1 MPSRP
6 RGRRGSY
13 NSIQTDIGSDEN
25 EAHDH
30 EVDVA
35 AADDNVMTS
44 NNNTVRSNVR
54 SIAGRLTTNRSH
66 RQRYSSLE
74 TEGEEQVSNMTA
86 IMTAAP
92 NAKRSVLTAPP
103 ADVTQD
109 DSSNN
114 SASGDNEDADD
125 TEKDEGRRMT
135 IVVLDFAQ
143 NRFRV
148 TVCPL
153 WSVRKFKQVG
163 ATVHKVQPALQRLI
177 FRGKLLKDEQ
187 ILEEIGI
194 VEDEMI
200 VHLFPKPRVIIHDKN
215 TDNSG
220 ASSHCTDAT
229 SPENGDGN
237 NIDNNSA
244 GGGAHVPTIVLN
256 CKEAEQRD
264 QILVL
269 GSPDFLKAK
278 NNVRMFSFML
288 IIISSIELM
297 NLLSVATGTDAEN
310 NSSIFSGCVDDFLPQ
325 SNDCD
330 TGLGNQTNSSIPEN
344 LLYKEWTPANY
355 VDLAISSLGV
365 YVAVTGLK
373 ASSENKI
380 QLARVYLWG
389 TFATGV
395 VWMLFN
401 FYITVK
407 EEEQLAEQQA
417 EQQESKNEDSG
428 NDDIQIP
435 PEFDPYQAALSIM
448 VLPGMVWLLCCARAW
463 QFHHLL
469 REAEEEAEN
478 RVQQELTDLE
488 IGRNGTIS
496 SSSQS
501 TTENNN
507 NDDVNHDEELV
518 LQDERYTIS

>member
-1 MPSRP
+1 MPSP
-6 RGRRGSY
+6 QRGRRGSY

-25 EAHDH
+25 DAHDH

-35 AADDNVMTS
+35 AAADNVMTS

-54 SIAGRLTTNRSH
+54 SIAARLTTNRSH

-74 TEGEEQVSNMTA
+74 TEGEEQESNMTA
-86 IMTAAP
+86 IMTAAAP
-92 NAKRSVLTAPP
+92 KAKRSVSAAPS
-103 ADVTQD
+103 ADVTQN
-109 DSSNN
+109 DSSSN
-114 SASGDNEDADD
+114 SASGNNEDADD
-125 TEKDEGRRMT
+125 TEKDDGRRMT
-135 IVVLDFAQ
+135 VVVLDFAQ

-163 ATVHKVQPALQRLI
+163 ASVHKVQPALQRLI
-177 FRGKLLKDEQ
+177 FRGKLLQDEQ
-187 ILEEIGI
+187 ILEESGI
-194 VEDEMI
+194 AEDEMI

-229 SPENGDGN
+229 SSENGDDN
-237 NIDNNSA
+237 NNDNNSA

-256 CKEAEQRD
+256 SNEAEQRG

-269 GSPDFLKAK
+269 GSPDFLEAQ

-297 NLLSVATGTDAEN
+297 NLLSVAVGTDVEN
-310 NSSIFSGCVDDFLPQ
+310 NSNIFSGCEDDFLPP
-325 SNDCD
+325 SDDCD
-330 TGLGNQTNSSIPEN
+330 TGPHHQTNSSTPEN
-344 LLYKEWTPANY
+344 ILYKEWTPANY

-373 ASSENKI
+373 ASSENTI

-395 VWMLFN
+395 VWILFN

-407 EEEQLAEQQA
+407 QEEQLA
-417 EQQESKNEDSG
+417 EQQESKNEHSG
-428 NDDIQIP
+428 NDDFQIMTQS
-435 PEFDPYQAALSIM
+435 DIYQAALSIM

-478 RVQQELTDLE
+478 RVQQELADLE

-501 TTENNN
+501 TTESNNN
-507 NDDVNHDEELV
+507 DDDVNHDEELV